1 MAFPGTRQW
10 KVSLSQKIVLQDDV
24 LIVTKERAKEILESS
39 KTRKPPPPAV
49 EDEDELAEPR
59 RRTSREQ
66 KQASD
71 DRRRIPTA
79 EQDAEARRRVRR
91 IEERERSPPTKL
103 RPYPLKDRG
112 DPPPPVNPVGVD
124 MDTFRDLLRK
134 EAELRLRIL
143 GEDWKPTV
151 KKESKWRLDLYKEWL
166 WSLSEGVGE
175 PAVESRVPRSSA
187 NSGRGA
193 PNVNSPSPGR
203 KRVRAQRG
211 EADPGLERRVLDP
224 RNRRRKRAM
233 PTEKQ
238 GSPIERSENHGN
250 NEL

>member
-1 MAFPGTRQW
+1 MMSTSPNIANEQMIQCHFVLRDQVAVNYGQQYDAFL
-10 KVSLSQKIVLQDDV
+10 VSIEQFFYFSFSSL
-24 LIVTKERAKEILESS
+24 TKA
-39 KTRKPPPPAV
+39 TN
-49 EDEDELAEPR
+49 
-59 RRTSREQ
+59 T
-66 KQASD
+66 
-71 DRRRIPTA
+71 
-79 EQDAEARRRVRR
+79 
-91 IEERERSPPTKL
+91 
-103 RPYPLKDRG
+103 
-112 DPPPPVNPVGVD
+112 
-124 MDTFRDLLRK
+124 
-134 EAELRLRIL
+134 
-143 GEDWKPTV
+143 
-151 KKESKWRLDLYKEWL
+151 WL

-175 PAVESRVPRSSA
+175 PVVESRVTRSSA

-203 KRVRAQRG
+203 KRVQAQRG